1 MRAPDPEF
9 QRWMEEARAVQ
20 IASLLTHPRMPRLKG
35 SYEKV
40 GACPRCGGTEKPN
53 ADRFSVNLN
62 KNLFNC
68 RKCSDASGRSGG
80 NVIDLCMILEAC
92 DFLTACEILTRRPP
106 PGKVAR
112 ESDEDRARR
121 EEEARAW
128 RERNA
133 REEEAR
139 AKELNAYRERERERC
154 YGFWKDAKPIWGTAA
169 EAYLTHRKLQRP
181 DGALL
186 RFAPRHP
193 LFDSVGKGVKPIHV
207 GPAMLAAII
216 GPDGRFSGLH
226 ATWIDL
232 STESGKTMVPDRE
245 TGEFV
250 PAKKVRGTQRGGRIE
265 LVRVKE
271 PRRLFVGEG
280 IETVLSVWTAL
291 RLLGSPLLDGAAFW
305 SSINLL
311 NLGGKAMNSMRHPT
325 LRRTDARGRSF
336 PVMIPSAEPD
346 FSSDIM
352 PVPDSVEEL
361 FLLGD
366 GDSEPVFTQN
376 ALRRAALRHARPGRI
391 IREAWADQGTDFNT
405 MLRGQAA

>member
-1 MRAPDPEF
+1 MRDVNPEF
-9 QRWMEEARAVQ
+9 QRWMEEARSAS
-20 IASLLTHPRMPRLKG
+20 IATLLRHPNMSRLRG
-35 SYEKV
+35 TYEKV
-40 GACPRCGGTEKPN
+40 GACPRCGGANKPN
-53 ADRFSVNLN
+53 ADRFSINLT
-62 KNLFNC
+62 KNVFNC
-68 RKCSDASGRSGG
+68 RKCTDEHGRHGG
-80 NVIDLCMILEAC
+80 NVIDLCMILERC

-112 ESDEDRARR
+112 ETAEERARR
-121 EEEARAW
+121 EAEARAW
-128 RERNA
+128 QEKNA
-133 REEEAR
+133 REEEERIANF
-139 AKELNAYRERERERC
+139 NAYRERERERC
-154 YGFWKDAKPIWGTAA
+154 YGLWKNA
-169 EAYLTHRKLQRP
+169 EQIAGSAVDAYLAHRKLQRP

-193 LFDSVGKGVKPIHV
+193 LFNGKDKRPVHV

-232 STESGKTMVPDRE
+232 STESGKALVPDPE

-271 PRRLFVGEG
+271 PKRLFVGEG

-291 RLLGSPLLDGAAFW
+291 RLLHSPLLEGAAFW
-305 SSINLL
+305 SSINLV
-311 NLGGKAMNSMRHPT
+311 NLGGKAKSSVRHPT

-346 FSSDIM
+346 FDSDLM

-376 ALRRAALRHARPGRI
+376 ALRRAAIRHARPGRI
-391 IREAWADQGTDFNT
+391 VREAWAEQGTDFNT
-405 MLRGQAA
+405 MLRGHAA